1 MKRLTPDQAAGLLTE
16 KENYINPKANGYG
29 FTLTPSKD
37 PVRAEDGWDEVTYYS
52 SIPRDFYKNLSNP
65 ANNGFVYVLYK
76 PSQPG
81 VTKIGMTDRT
91 VEERAKEIN
100 SATGVI
106 IPWEIGFRFPCS
118 NALALE
124 KEVHS
129 HFSNRNISKEGFS
142 VTLEEAIEII
152 EDLGGKYQITD

>member
-1 MKRLTPDQAAGLLTE
+1 MKRLSHAEAANLLTE

-29 FTLTPSKD
+29 FTLTPKG
-37 PVRAEDGWDEVTYYS
+37 DGWDAVTYYS
-52 SIPRDFYKNLSNP
+52 SIPRDFYRNINNS
-65 ANNGFVYVLYK
+65 ANNGFVYVLHK

-106 IPWEIGFRFPCS
+106 IPWEIGFQFPCQ

-124 KEVHS
+124 KEIHN
-129 HFSNRNISKEGFS
+129 HFSARNITKEGFS
-142 VTLEEAIEII
+142 VTLEEAMEVINE
-152 EDLGGKYQITD
+152 LGTKYQVLD

>member
-1 MKRLTPDQAAGLLTE
+1 MKRLSHTEAANLLTE

-29 FTLTPSKD
+29 FTLTPKD
-37 PVRAEDGWDEVTYYS
+37 DGWDEVTYYS
-52 SIPRDFYKNLSNP
+52 SIPRDFYRNLNSS
-65 ANNGFVYVLYK
+65 ANNGFVYVLHK

-91 VEERAKEIN
+91 VEERIKEIN

-106 IPWEIGFRFPCS
+106 IPWEIGFQFPCQ

-124 KEVHS
+124 KEIHNY
-129 HFSNRNISKEGFS
+129 FSARNITKEGFS
-142 VTLEEAIEII
+142 VTLEEAIQTINE
-152 EDLGGKYQITD
+152 LGTKYQVLD

>member
-1 MKRLTPDQAAGLLTE
+1 MKRLSQEEASNLLTE
-16 KENYINPKANGYG
+16 VENYINPKANGYG
-29 FTLTPSKD
+29 YTLTPSKD
-37 PVRAEDGWDEVTYYS
+37 PIKAAEGWDEVTYYS
-52 SIPRDFYKNLSNP
+52 SIPRDFYRNLNNS
-65 ANNGFVYVLYK
+65 ANNGFVYVLHK

-106 IPWEIGFRFPCS
+106 IPWEIGFQFPCQ

-124 KEVHS
+124 KEIHNHLS
-129 HFSNRNISKEGFS
+129 TRNITKEGFS
-142 VTLEEAIEII
+142 VTLEEAIEVIN
-152 EDLGGKYQITD
+152 ELGTKYQVLN

>member
-1 MKRLTPDQAAGLLTE
+1 MKRLTHQEASNFLTE
-16 KENYINPKANGYG
+16 AENYINPKANGYG
-29 FTLTPSKD
+29 FTLTPKG
-37 PVRAEDGWDEVTYYS
+37 DGWDEVTYYS
-52 SIPRDFYKNLSNP
+52 SIPRDFYRKLNSS
-65 ANNGFVYVLYK
+65 ANNGFVYVLHK

-106 IPWEIGFRFPCS
+106 IPWEIGFQFPCS

-124 KEVHS
+124 KEIHN
-129 HFSNRNISKEGFS
+129 HFSTRNITKEGFS
-142 VTLEEAIEII
+142 VTLEEAMEAINE
-152 EDLGGKYQITD
+152 LGVKYQVTD